1 MAQIG
6 ELAKEKYMRPF
17 NAHRGANQVT
27 TPAAAS
33 ASISIDPIAKS
44 VRLVNSGAN
53 ICHVRIGSSTQTAT
67 TADIPVR
74 AGSEVIVSKGDGEG
88 TLAHISAAG
97 TTLHVQTGE
106 GGV

>member
-1 MAQIG
+1 MTVRA
-6 ELAKEKYMRPF
+6 PF
-17 NAHRGANQVT
+17 NPKRGGNQVT

-33 ASISIDPIAKS
+33 ASVSIDAVSKS

-53 ICHVRIGSSTQTAT
+53 ICHVRIGTGAQTAT
-67 TADIPVR
+67 TADLPVR
-74 AGSEVIVSKGDGEG
+74 SGESLVVSKAEGED

-97 TTLHVQTGE
+97 TTLHVQPGE

>member
-1 MAQIG
+1 
-6 ELAKEKYMRPF
+6 MRPF
-17 NAHRGANQVT
+17 NATSGANQVL

-33 ASISIDPIAKS
+33 ASVSINAVAKS

-53 ICHVRIGSSTQTAT
+53 ICHVRIGTGAQTAT

-74 AGSEVIVSKGDGEG
+74 AGSEIIVSKGDGQN
-88 TLAHISAAG
+88 TIAHISAAG

>member
-1 MAQIG
+1 MTIRA
-6 ELAKEKYMRPF
+6 PF
-17 NAHRGANQVT
+17 QPKRGANQVL

-33 ASISIDPIAKS
+33 ASVSIDPSCKS

-53 ICHVRIGSSTQTAT
+53 ICHVRIGTGAQTAT
-67 TADIPVR
+67 TADMPVR
-74 AGSEVIVSKGDGEG
+74 SGESIVVSKGEDD

-97 TTLHVQTGE
+97 TTLHVQPGE